1 MKRLL
6 VFIYASL
13 LLGPVLHAQETTPA
27 HPPMEQQ
34 VPRGPQAPGAGRSS
48 PPAQEAIPIPVP
60 MAPPKPNGPVQKSLV
75 RITATSLDPDYKA
88 PWNAGGLERGVG
100 AGFVI
105 SGNRIMTNAHV
116 VANSRYVT
124 VERDGDPNKYPAKV
138 QFIAND
144 CDLAVIT
151 VSAPDFFKNMLPLKL
166 GEIPALESTVSAY
179 GYPIGGERMSVT
191 TGIVSRID
199 FQLYTHSSVDQHL
212 AIQISAQIN
221 PGNSG
226 GPVMQDG
233 KVVGVAF
240 QGYSGDVAQGVAY
253 MIPTPVIKRFLQ
265 DISNGHYDEYPDL
278 AITYAKLQNPAQ
290 RRFLGLKDDDHGVLV
305 SSVVAAGPSDGIL
318 YPGDVLLAIDGHPIA
333 SDANVEM
340 EGERAQFEEVVE
352 RKFKGDSVKMDILRN
367 KRPLTVELKL
377 YKPWPYSV
385 QGHSYDVRPRY
396 VLYGGL
402 LFQPLNLDMLEAYR
416 TADLRVRHF
425 FEYFVLD
432 QLYLQHPDVIVLAN
446 ILPDPINTYLSPYR
460 GGIVDEVN
468 GKKIRTLDELA
479 SAFAESPERL
489 VIRMIGDGPPLVLNR
504 GQVEGARER
513 IKTRYNVLKE
523 QNLEEQPASKGTEQ
537 GNKT

>member
-1 MKRLL
+1 MKRIF
-6 VFIYASL
+6 VIGYAAL
-13 LLGPVLHAQETTPA
+13 LLASVSYAQDSTPA
-27 HPPMEQQ
+27 PPPVEPQ
-34 VPRGPQAPGAGRSS
+34 VPGQQPGASRST
-48 PPAQEAIPIPVP
+48 PPGQAVVPVP
-60 MAPPKPNGPVQKSLV
+60 VPIAPPKPNGPVQKSLV
-75 RITATSLDPDYKA
+75 RITATSVEPDYRA
-88 PWNAGGLERGVG
+88 PWNAGGLQRGVG

-116 VANSRYVT
+116 VANSRYIT
-124 VERDGDPNKYPAKV
+124 VERDGDPNKYPATV

-144 CDLAVIT
+144 CDLALIT
-151 VSAPDFFKNMLPLKL
+151 VAAPDFFKNMLPLKF
-166 GEIPALESTVSAY
+166 GGIPALESTVSAY

-253 MIPTPVIKRFLQ
+253 MIPTPVMNRFLK

-290 RRFLGLKDDDHGVLV
+290 RKFLGLKDDDRGVLV
-305 SSVVAAGPSDGIL
+305 SSVIPGGPSDGIL
-318 YPGDVLLAIDGHPIA
+318 RSGDVLLAIDGHPIA
-333 SDANVEM
+333 SDANVEL

-352 RKFKGDSVKMDILRN
+352 RKFKGDSVKFDMLRN
-367 KRPLTVELKL
+367 KQPTTATIKL

-416 TADLRVRHF
+416 TTDLRLRHF
-425 FEYFVLD
+425 FEYFILE
-432 QLYLQHPDVIVLAN
+432 QIYLQHPDVIVLSN
-446 ILPDPINTYLSPYR
+446 ILPDPINTYLAPYR
-460 GGIVDEVN
+460 GAIVDEVN
-468 GKKIRTLDELA
+468 GKKVRTLDELA
-479 SAFAESPERL
+479 ETFAHAPDQL
-489 VIRMIGDGPPLVLNR
+489 VIRMIGDGPPLVLDR
-504 GQVEGARER
+504 TKVEAARER
-513 IKTRYNVLKE
+513 IKARYNVAKE
-523 QNLEEQPASKGTEQ
+523 QNLEENLAC
-537 GNKT
+537 

>member
-1 MKRLL
+1 MKRIF
-6 VFIYASL
+6 VIGYAAL
-13 LLGPVLHAQETTPA
+13 LLASVSYAQESTPA
-27 HPPMEQQ
+27 PPPAE
-34 VPRGPQAPGAGRSS
+34 PQDPGQPPGASRST
-48 PPAQEAIPIPVP
+48 PPAQAVVPVP
-60 MAPPKPNGPVQKSLV
+60 VPIAPPKPNGPVQKSLV
-75 RITATSLDPDYKA
+75 RITATSVEPDYRA
-88 PWNAGGLERGVG
+88 PWNAGGLQRGVG

-116 VANSRYVT
+116 VANSRYIS
-124 VERDGDPNKYPAKV
+124 VERDGDPNKYPATV

-144 CDLAVIT
+144 CDLALIT
-151 VSAPDFFKNMLPLKL
+151 VAAPDFFKNMLPLKF
-166 GEIPALESTVSAY
+166 GGIPALESTVSAY

-253 MIPTPVIKRFLQ
+253 MIPTPVMNRFLK

-290 RRFLGLKDDDHGVLV
+290 RKFLGLKDDDRGVLV
-305 SSVVAAGPSDGIL
+305 SSVIPGGPSDGIL
-318 YPGDVLLAIDGHPIA
+318 RSGDVLLAIDGHPIA
-333 SDANVEM
+333 SDANVEL

-352 RKFKGDSVKMDILRN
+352 RKFKGDSVKFDMLRN
-367 KRPLTVELKL
+367 KQPTTATIKL

-416 TADLRVRHF
+416 TTDLRLRHF
-425 FEYFVLD
+425 FEYFILE
-432 QLYLQHPDVIVLAN
+432 QIYLQHPDVIVLSN
-446 ILPDPINTYLSPYR
+446 ILPDPINTYLAPYR
-460 GGIVDEVN
+460 GAIVDEVN
-468 GKKIRTLDELA
+468 GKKVRTLDELA
-479 SAFAESPERL
+479 ETFAHAPDQL
-489 VIRMIGDGPPLVLNR
+489 VIRMIGDGPPLVLDR
-504 GQVEGARER
+504 TKVEAARER
-513 IKTRYNVLKE
+513 IKARYNVAKE
-523 QNLEEQPASKGTEQ
+523 QNLEERPGSGAPAQ
-537 GNKT
+537 ANKI

>member
-1 MKRLL
+1 MKRILA
-6 VFIYASL
+6 IAYASL
-13 LLGPVLHAQETTPA
+13 LFGAVLHAQQNAPA
-27 HPPMEQQ
+27 PPPAEPE
-34 VPRGPQAPGAGRSS
+34 VPGQPGTSRSS
-48 PPAQEAIPIPVP
+48 PPAQAVVPVP
-60 MAPPKPNGPVQKSLV
+60 VPIAPPKPNGPVQKSLV
-75 RITATSLDPDYKA
+75 RITATSVEPDYRA
-88 PWNAGGLERGVG
+88 PWNAGGLQRGVG

-105 SGNRIMTNAHV
+105 SGNRIITNAHV
-116 VANSRYVT
+116 VANSRYIT
-124 VERDGDPNKYPAKV
+124 VERDSDPNKYPATV

-144 CDLAVIT
+144 CDLALIT

-166 GEIPALESTVSAY
+166 GGIPALESTVSAY

-191 TGIVSRID
+191 TGIVSRVD

-253 MIPTPVIKRFLQ
+253 MIPTPVIDRFLK
-265 DISNGHYDEYPDL
+265 DIGNGHYDEYPDL

-290 RRFLGLKDDDHGVLV
+290 RQFLGLKDDNRGVLV

-318 YPGDVLLAIDGHPIA
+318 RPGDVLLAVDGHPIA
-333 SDANVEM
+333 SDANVEI

-352 RKFKGDSVKMDILRN
+352 RKFKGESVKFDVLRD
-367 KRPLTVELKL
+367 KRPLTVTINL
-377 YKPWPYSV
+377 YKPWPYSI

-416 TADLRVRHF
+416 TTDLRLRHF
-425 FEYFVLD
+425 FEYFILD
-432 QLYLQHPDVIVLAN
+432 QIYLQHPDVIVLSN
-446 ILPDPINTYLSPYR
+446 ILPDPSNTYLSPYR
-460 GGIVDEVN
+460 GAIVDEVN

-479 SAFAESPERL
+479 KAFAEGPERL
-489 VIRMIGDGPPLVLNR
+489 VIRMIGDGPPLVLDRNK
-504 GQVEGARER
+504 VEAARER
-513 IKTRYNVLKE
+513 IKTRYNVAKE
-523 QNLEEQPASKGTEQ
+523 QNLQERPTPEEQAQAK
-537 GNKT
+537 KI

>member
-1 MKRLL
+1 MKRIFIIGYAILL
-6 VFIYASL
+6 FAPFVYS
-13 LLGPVLHAQETTPA
+13 QEGTPA
-27 HPPMEQQ
+27 PPAMEQQ
-34 VPRGPQAPGAGRSS
+34 GPQRPGPWKSS
-48 PPAQEAIPIPVP
+48 PPAQEVVPVPVP

-75 RITATSLDPDYKA
+75 RITATAVDPDYKA
-88 PWNAGGLERGVG
+88 PWNAGGLQRGVG

-116 VANSRYVT
+116 VANSRYIT
-124 VERDGDPNKYPAKV
+124 VERDGDPNKYPAQV

-144 CDLAVIT
+144 CDLALIT
-151 VSAPDFFKNMLPLKL
+151 VPSKDFFKNMVPLKF
-166 GEIPALESTVSAY
+166 GGIPALESTVSAY

-191 TGIVSRID
+191 TGIVSRVD

-265 DISNGHYDEYPDL
+265 DIGNGNYDEYPDL
-278 AITYAKLQNPAQ
+278 AITHAKLQNPAQ
-290 RRFLGLKDDDHGVLV
+290 RRFLGLKDDDRGVLV
-305 SSVVAAGPSDGIL
+305 SSVVAAGPSDGVL
-318 YPGDVLLAIDGHPIA
+318 YPGDVLLAIEGHPIA
-333 SDANVEM
+333 SDANVELD
-340 EGERAQFEEVVE
+340 GERAQFQEVVE
-352 RKFKGDSVKMDILRN
+352 RKFNGDSVRLDVWRDKQPIAV
-367 KRPLTVELKL
+367 TIKL
-377 YKPWPYSV
+377 YTPWPYSI

-402 LFQPLNLDMLEAYR
+402 LFQPLNLEMLEAYR

-425 FEYFVLD
+425 FEYFVQD
-432 QLYLQHPDVIVLAN
+432 ELYIQHPDVIVLSN
-446 ILPDPINTYLSPYR
+446 ILPDPINTYLAPYR

-479 SAFAESPERL
+479 TAFAESPERL
-489 VIRMIGDGPPLVLNR
+489 VIRMIGDGPPLVLDR
-504 GQVEGARER
+504 KQVEAARER
-513 IKTRYNVLKE
+513 IKARYNVLKE
-523 QNLEEQPASKGTEQ
+523 QNLEEQPASKGTERA
-537 GNKT
+537 NKI

>member
-1 MKRLL
+1 MKRFLIATTIALL
-6 VFIYASL
+6 FS
-13 LLGPVLHAQETTPA
+13 PVLPAQESTPA
-27 HPPMEQQ
+27 GPPIEPQ
-34 VPRGPQAPGAGRSS
+34 GPQAPQAPGPRRSS
-48 PPAQEAIPIPVP
+48 PPAQEVVPVP
-60 MAPPKPNGPVQKSLV
+60 VLIAPPKPNGPVQKSLV
-75 RITATSLDPDYKA
+75 RITATSVEPDYRA
-88 PWNAGGLERGVG
+88 PWNAGGLQRGVG

-116 VANSRYVT
+116 VANSRYIT
-124 VERDGDPNKYPAKV
+124 VERDGDPNKYPATV

-144 CDLAVIT
+144 CDLALIT
-151 VSAPDFFKNMLPLKL
+151 APAPDFFKNMIPLKF
-166 GEIPALESTVSAY
+166 GGIPALESTVSAY

-199 FQLYTHSSVDQHL
+199 FQNYTHSSIDQHL

-226 GPVMQDG
+226 GPVMQDA

-253 MIPTPVIKRFLQ
+253 MIPTPVINRFLK

-290 RRFLGLKDDDHGVLV
+290 RKFLGLKDDDRGVLV

-318 YPGDVLLAIDGHPIA
+318 RPGDVLLTIDGHPIA
-333 SDANVEM
+333 SDANVEL

-352 RKFKGDSVKMDILRN
+352 RKFKGDSVKFDLLRN
-367 KRPLTVELKL
+367 KQPMTATIKL
-377 YKPWPYSV
+377 YKPWPYAI
-385 QGHSYDVRPRY
+385 QGHSYDVRARY

-416 TADLRVRHF
+416 ATDLRLRHF
-425 FEYFVLD
+425 FEYFTVE
-432 QLYLQHPDVIVLAN
+432 QIYLQHPDIIVLSN
-446 ILPDPINTYLSPYR
+446 ILPDPINTYLAPYR
-460 GGIVDEVN
+460 GAIVDEVN

-479 SAFAESPERL
+479 NAFAQAPEQL
-489 VIRMIGDGPPLVLNR
+489 VIRMIGDGPPLVLDRNK
-504 GQVEGARER
+504 VEAARER
-513 IKTRYNVLKE
+513 IKTRYNVAKD
-523 QNLEEQPASKGTEQ
+523 QNLQERPEAGAPKQA
-537 GNKT
+537 NKI

>member
-1 MKRLL
+1 MKRFL
-6 VFIYASL
+6 ITTTIAL
-13 LLGPVLHAQETTPA
+13 LLSPVLPAQESTPA
-27 HPPMEQQ
+27 GPPMEPQ
-34 VPRGPQAPGAGRSS
+34 GPQAPQAPGPRRSS
-48 PPAQEAIPIPVP
+48 PPAQEVVPIPVP
-60 MAPPKPNGPVQKSLV
+60 IAPPKPNGPVQKSLV
-75 RITATSLDPDYKA
+75 RITATSVEPDYRA
-88 PWNAGGLERGVG
+88 PWNAGGLQRGVG

-116 VANSRYVT
+116 VANSRYIT
-124 VERDGDPNKYPAKV
+124 VERDGDPNKYPATV

-144 CDLAVIT
+144 CDLALIT
-151 VSAPDFFKNMLPLKL
+151 VPAPDFFKNMLPLKF
-166 GEIPALESTVSAY
+166 GAIPALESTVSAY

-199 FQLYTHSSVDQHL
+199 FQLYTHSSIDQHL

-226 GPVMQDG
+226 GPVMQDA

-253 MIPTPVIKRFLQ
+253 MIPTPVINRFLK

-290 RRFLGLKDDDHGVLV
+290 RKFLGLKDDDRGVLV
-305 SSVVAAGPSDGIL
+305 SSVVAAGPSNGIL
-318 YPGDVLLAIDGHPIA
+318 RPGDVLLTIDGHPIA
-333 SDANVEM
+333 SDANVEL

-352 RKFKGDSVKMDILRN
+352 RKFKGDSVKFDLLRD
-367 KRPLTVELKL
+367 KQPMTVTINL

-385 QGHSYDVRPRY
+385 QGHSYDVRARY

-416 TADLRVRHF
+416 ATDLRLRHF
-425 FEYFVLD
+425 FEYFTVE
-432 QLYLQHPDVIVLAN
+432 QIYLQHPDVIVLSN
-446 ILPDPINTYLSPYR
+446 ILPDPINTYLAPYR
-460 GGIVDEVN
+460 GAIVDEVN

-479 SAFAESPERL
+479 NAFAQAPEQL
-489 VIRMIGDGPPLVLNR
+489 VIRMIGDGPPLVLDRNK
-504 GQVEGARER
+504 VEAARER
-513 IKTRYNVLKE
+513 IKTRYNVAKD
-523 QNLEEQPASKGTEQ
+523 QNLQERPEAGAPRQA
-537 GNKT
+537 NKI